1 MKHHSIVLIGV
12 LALFLVIAAAGGGYI
27 FYNYQLS
34 QSELSKLKE
43 NPQTVARQEIK
54 EVSAKIGALME
65 LPKNEEPT
73 LATVTDVNK
82 LKNQQFFSQAVNGD
96 KVLIY
101 TQSSKAILYRPQ
113 TNKIIE
119 VASVNLGQNQV
130 QTQAQAQTQ
139 TPKLKVALYNG
150 TTVKGATNATQKT
163 ISEKVSN
170 VEIVDQSDA
179 GKKDYTKTLIVDIS
193 GKQKE
198 AATELSKV
206 LGASVGPLPAGET
219 KPKDADLLVILGK

>member
-1 MKHHSIVLIGV
+1 MKHHSIVLIGA
-12 LALFLVIAAAGGGYI
+12 LALFLIIAAAAGGFL
-27 FYNYQLS
+27 FYNYQAS
-34 QSELSKLKE
+34 QSELRKLKE

-54 EVSAKIGALME
+54 DVATKIGALME

-73 LATVTDVNK
+73 LATVTDINR
-82 LKNQQFFSQAVNGD
+82 LKNQQFFAQAVNGD

-119 VASVNLGQNQV
+119 VASVNLGQNQA
-130 QTQAQAQTQ
+130 QAQAQ

-150 TTVKGATNATQKT
+150 TAVKGATNATQKT
-163 ISEKVSN
+163 ISEKVTN
-170 VEIVDQSDA
+170 VEVVDQSDA
-179 GKKDYTKTLIVDIS
+179 NKKDYTQTLIVDVT

-198 AATELSKV
+198 AALQLSKV
-206 LGASVGPLPAGET
+206 LGASVGPLPSGET